1 MGFKD
6 HFSGHAGDYGSH
18 RPTYPRGL
26 FEFLA
31 GQVPQRSL
39 AWDCATGNG
48 QAATGLAEFFQ
59 RVIATD
65 ASEQQVAS
73 ATGHEDNIDFRVA
86 PAEESGLADQS
97 VDLVT
102 VAQALH
108 WFDFERFFDEVHRVL
123 VPGGIL
129 AVWSYGL
136 TRIAPAVDQVIDA
149 FYRGE
154 LDAFWPPERAHV
166 ESGYRDIPFPFD
178 ELEVPEF
185 SMLWQWSLGELLDYL
200 RTWSAVQRMVAERGG
215 DPVGELEPDLHSAW
229 GAGERQVRW
238 PLTLRVGRVVT

>member
-6 HFSGHAGDYGSH
+6 HFSGHAADYGSH
-18 RPTYPRGL
+18 RPTYPRAL

-31 GQVPQRSL
+31 SQVSQRSL

-48 QAATGLAEFFQ
+48 QAASGLAEFFD
-59 RVIATD
+59 RVIASD
-65 ASEQQVAS
+65 ASEQQVTS
-73 ATGHEDNIDFRVA
+73 ACGLPSNVDLRVA
-86 PAEESGLADQS
+86 LAEASGLAEQS

-108 WFDFERFFDEVHRVL
+108 WFDFKKFYAELRRVL
-123 VPGGIL
+123 VPGGVV

-136 TRIAPAVDQVIDA
+136 TRIGPAVDALIDG

-154 LDAFWPPERAHV
+154 LDAFWPPERVYV

-178 ELEVPEF
+178 ELAVPEY
-185 SMLWQWSLGELLDYL
+185 SMVVGWSLDDLLNYL
-200 RTWSAVQRMVAERGG
+200 RTWSAVRRLVAARGG
-215 DPVGELEPDLHSAW
+215 DPVGELEPGLRAIW
-229 GAGERQVRW
+229 GDGQREVRW
-238 PLTLRVGRVVT
+238 PLFLRVGRLA

>member
-1 MGFKD
+1 MVGFKD
-6 HFSGHAGDYGSH
+6 HFSGHAEGYGSH
-18 RPTYPRGL
+18 RPTYPRAL

-31 GQVPQRSL
+31 NQVTRRSL

-48 QAATGLAEFFQ
+48 QAASGLAAFFQ

-65 ASEQQVAS
+65 ASEQQVANALGLPS
-73 ATGHEDNIDFRVA
+73 NVDLWVA
-86 PAEESGLADQS
+86 PAEASGLAEQS

-108 WFDFERFFDEVHRVL
+108 WFDFERFYAELRRVL
-123 VPGGIL
+123 VPGGVV

-136 TRIAPAVDQVIDA
+136 TRIAPAVDEQIYA

-178 ELEVPEF
+178 ELEVPAY
-185 SMLWQWSLGELLDYL
+185 SMVVEWSLDDLLNYL
-200 RTWSAVQRMVAERGG
+200 RTWSAVRRLVAARGG
-215 DPVGELEPDLHSAW
+215 DPVGELGQDLQEVW
-229 GAGERQVRW
+229 GDGELEVRW
-238 PLTLRVGRVVT
+238 PLTLRVGKFA